1 MSALDD
7 ADELA
12 KHDPGGAL
20 QQVASLPG
28 QLERVRTVQAE
39 VAQSGPDL
47 AARVGRR
54 AGAGVEVVV
63 CGMGGSAI
71 GGDYAAAW
79 AAGQG
84 LRVSVHRGYGL
95 PGWVGAR
102 HLLLFCSYSG
112 DTEEVLSAFAAA
124 DGEALRV
131 CITTGGELGER
142 ARRAGV
148 PLVLLPPGL
157 QPRAAI
163 GHALVALLA
172 VLHAAQLVT
181 ADPAAEVE
189 AAARHLHAY
198 ARTLAPAVPETAN
211 RAKQLA
217 RACHER
223 FVWVCTGSGRMQPVG
238 RRWKTQIH
246 ENAKLPA
253 AHSVLPEM
261 HHNEILA
268 WSGGAEIGRRACML
282 FLPDPDDPAAVER
295 RMRLTAEMLRPRLA
309 GIEWVHA
316 ESAPP
321 LARML
326 AATVLGDYASVYLAL
341 LNGVDPTPVPEIRQI
356 KERLARPQ

>member
-1 MSALDD
+1 VSALDD
-7 ADELA
+7 ADELGRR
-12 KHDPGGAL
+12 DPGGAL
-20 QQVASLPG
+20 QQVAGLPG
-28 QLERVRTVQAE
+28 QLEHVRQVQAE
-39 VAQSGPDL
+39 LAQAAPDL
-47 AARVGRR
+47 AARVRVR
-54 AGAGVEVVV
+54 GAGVEVVV

-79 AAGQG
+79 GARHG
-84 LRVSVHRGYGL
+84 LRIGVHRGYGL
-95 PGWVGAR
+95 PRWVTAR
-102 HLLLFCSYSG
+102 HLLVFCSYSG

-124 DGEALRV
+124 DGDALRA

-142 ARRAGV
+142 ARGAGV

-172 VLHAAQLVT
+172 LLHAAGLVA
-181 ADPAAEVE
+181 ADPAAEIE
-189 AAARHLHAY
+189 AAARHLQAY
-198 ARTLAPAVPETAN
+198 ARTLAPAVPEAAN

-217 RACHER
+217 RACHEHLP
-223 FVWVCTGSGRMQPVG
+223 WVCTGSGFLRPVG

-246 ENAKLPA
+246 ENAKSPA
-253 AHSVLPEM
+253 VHSVLPEM
-261 HHNEILA
+261 NHNEILA
-268 WSGGAEIGRRACML
+268 WSAGVDAGRSACML

-295 RMRLTAEMLRPRLA
+295 RMRLTAEILRPHLA
-309 GIEWVHA
+309 RIEWVHP

-326 AATVLGDYASVYLAL
+326 ASTLLGDYASVYLAF
-341 LNGVDPTPVPEIRQI
+341 LNGVDPTPVPEIRQL